1 LLLSHDNQ
9 MSDSTFPNTALGGH
23 VLIAMPGMDDPIFA
37 GSVVYICDHTSEGAM
52 GLILNKPTKKV
63 TFEGLLEHLK
73 IEPLKPVENVPMHY
87 GGPVEQERG
96 FVLHSDDYVGNES
109 TLQISDSVG
118 VTATRDILEDIA
130 LGAGPRNMIMAMGYA
145 GWSPGQLEAEISMNG
160 WLAVEADSTLVFDTP
175 SDNKRSLAL
184 DMLGIDPRLLSVV
197 GGQA

>member
-1 LLLSHDNQ
+1 

-63 TFEGLLEHLK
+63 TFKGLLEHLK